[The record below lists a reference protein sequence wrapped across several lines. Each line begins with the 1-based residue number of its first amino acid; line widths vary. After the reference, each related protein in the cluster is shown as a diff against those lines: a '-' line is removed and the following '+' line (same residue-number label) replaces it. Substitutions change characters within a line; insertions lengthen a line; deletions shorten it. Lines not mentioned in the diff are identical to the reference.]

1 METCRL
7 DRWLMIN
14 KDVPKEWKELL
25 SKEVILFIERKI
37 ASGNQRSAFN
47 TLIGFHELTHTL
59 IDWNDLDLIQK
70 LLSDYL

>member
-1 METCRL
+1 MDPCRL

-25 SKEVILFIERKI
+25 SKEAILFIERKI

-47 TLIGFHELTHTL
+47 TLICFQELTHTL
-59 IDWNDLDLIQK
+59 IDDIDLIQK
-70 LLSDYL
+70 LLSNYL

>member
-1 METCRL
+1 
-7 DRWLMIN
+7 MIN

-47 TLIGFHELTHTL
+47 TLIGFQELTHTL
-59 IDWNDLDLIQK
+59 IDWNDIDLIQK

>member
-1 METCRL
+1 
-7 DRWLMIN
+7 MIN

-47 TLIGFHELTHTL
+47 TLIGFQELTHTL

>member
-1 METCRL
+1 
-7 DRWLMIN
+7 MIN

-47 TLIGFHELTHTL
+47 TLIGFQELTHTL
-59 IDWNDLDLIQK
+59 IDWKDLDLIQK

>member
-1 METCRL
+1 MGTCHL

-47 TLIGFHELTHTL
+47 TLIGFQELTHTL
-59 IDWNDLDLIQK
+59 IDWNDIDLIQK

>member
-47 TLIGFHELTHTL
+47 TLIGFQELTHTL